1 MINTIEQEL
10 VAIRRSVLS
19 MGASTEIRVKSA
31 LEALINHD
39 ESLARSVRAG
49 DNEIDEMELS
59 LESECVKLLALQQPV
74 ARDLRVVLAVMRINT
89 TLERMADLA
98 RSVAKRTI
106 KLAKIPAIEY
116 PDDAR
121 AMCDAVKRMVS
132 DAIKAFAD
140 NDRSLADRVR
150 SADKYVDERNRELFA
165 WAARQS
171 AADPDNSLAYI
182 HTLVAVRAIE
192 RIGDLAANIAEEI
205 LFALDGDV
213 VRHQPAA
220 SADDTA

>member
-10 VAIRRSVLS
+10 VAIRRAVLS
-19 MGASTEIRVKSA
+19 MGASTEIRVNNA
-31 LEALINHD
+31 LDAFLNHD
-39 ESLARSVRAG
+39 AAIAQTVRVG
-49 DNEIDEMELS
+49 DAEIDEMELS

-74 ARDLRVVLAVMRINT
+74 AKDLRIILAVMRINT

-106 KLAKIPAIEY
+106 KLAKVPPVDY
-116 PDDAR
+116 PDDAH
-121 AMCDAVKRMVS
+121 AMCQAVRRMVS
-132 DAIKAFAD
+132 DVIKAFAD

-150 SADKYVDERNRELFA
+150 SADKYVDDRNRELFA

-171 AADPDNSLAYI
+171 ASDSDNAIAYI
-182 HTLVAVRAIE
+182 HSLVAIRAIE

-213 VRHQPAA
+213 VRHQGGPAA
-220 SADDTA
+220 SA

>member
-10 VAIRRSVLS
+10 VAIRRAVLS
-19 MGASTEIRVKSA
+19 MGASTELRVNSA
-31 LEALINHD
+31 LDAFLNHN
-39 ESLARSVRAG
+39 EELARSVRAG

-74 ARDLRVVLAVMRINT
+74 ARDLRVILAVMRINT

-98 RSVAKRTI
+98 RSIAKRAI
-106 KLAKIPAIEY
+106 KLSKIATVDY
-116 PDDAR
+116 PDDLH
-121 AMCDAVKRMVS
+121 AMCSAVRRMVA
-132 DAIKAFAD
+132 DVIKAFAD

-150 SADKYVDERNRELFA
+150 SADKYVDDRNRELFA
-165 WAARQS
+165 WAAQRS
-171 AADPDNSLAYI
+171 ATDPDNALAYI

-192 RIGDLAANIAEEI
+192 RIGDLAANISEEI

-213 VRHQPAA
+213 VRHQ
-220 SADDTA
+220 SAPTETA